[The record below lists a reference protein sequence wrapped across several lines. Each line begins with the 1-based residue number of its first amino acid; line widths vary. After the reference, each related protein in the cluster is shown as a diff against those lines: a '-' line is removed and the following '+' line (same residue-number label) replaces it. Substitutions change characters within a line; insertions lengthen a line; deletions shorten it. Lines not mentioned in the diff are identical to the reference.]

1 MNASFRSSIG
11 SRAAR
16 GLAAGLIGLLLAAT
30 AIAQQPTRAIE
41 ECLETGTDLVA
52 LPAAPAGTLTAS
64 ECRDCPKLRLGFL
77 ASTRYYVGDEAVP
90 YARLREAAA
99 RGPLRLYVFY
109 RPGNRSLTRIKLVAA
124 GNK

>member
-1 MNASFRSSIG
+1 MNAPYRSFSG

-16 GLAAGLIGLLLAAT
+16 GLAASLIGLLLAASAT
-30 AIAQQPTRAIE
+30 AQQPTRTVE

-52 LPAAPAGTLTAS
+52 LPASPGGSLTAS
-64 ECRDCPKLRLGFL
+64 ECRGCPALRLGFDTR
-77 ASTRYYVGDEAVP
+77 TRYYIGNEVVP

-109 RPGNRSLTRIKLVAA
+109 RPDNRSLTRIKLVAA
-124 GNK
+124 GNE